1 MTAITFNLKPAI
13 KLQATQSGLA
23 VGPAGADGD
32 DGAEVELQKSATHIQ
47 WRHVG
52 DVSWTNLVALAD
64 ITGDSGVDG
73 SDGAA
78 GADGTEI
85 ELQKSATHI
94 QWRYVGGS
102 TWTDL
107 VALADITGPA
117 GTVTAENIATAAHG
131 ASADTL
137 TDDSEISFLK
147 EVTSVWT
154 LLKITW
160 ANIVSAIRTAF
171 FGSTSGI
178 LKANGSGIISAASAG
193 SDYQSPLTFGIANT
207 NAVQIDSADV
217 ADNEYARFTANG
229 LEGRTVAEL
238 RGDVMSVGSDADG
251 DMYYRAS
258 GILARLA
265 KGAAYQKL
273 RINSGATA
281 PEWAMEAE
289 IMGFAL
295 SDETSDLTA
304 GEKLSVYV
312 PYAFTVTSV
321 YFCVNTAPTGS
332 AIQLDIEVAGTSIL
346 NAVLEIAASGFYATT
361 STFADSASSYALAVN
376 DLLTFDFDQIGST
389 IAGKGAKVFLI
400 GYKTSN

>member
-160 ANIVSAIRTAF
+160 ANVKSNLKSYFDDIYATPEDIPGDVNELNDEDHLLDYEKLIFICSRFETDLASDTGVAYLKIPHDKNYVFTKLPEATVKVAGEGLAIQVDINDD
-171 FGSTSGI
+171 GSSIFSTVLS
-178 LKANGSGIISAASAG
+178 
-193 SDYQSPLTFGIANT
+193 
-207 NAVQIDSADV
+207 IDST
-217 ADNEYARFTANG
+217 E
-229 LEGRTVAEL
+229 
-238 RGDVMSVGSDADG
+238 
-251 DMYYRAS
+251 
-258 GILARLA
+258 
-265 KGAAYQKL
+265 K
-273 RINSGATA
+273 
-281 PEWAMEAE
+281 
-289 IMGFAL
+289 
-295 SDETSDLTA
+295 TSH
-304 GEKLSVYV
+304 
-312 PYAFTVTSV
+312 
-321 YFCVNTAPTGS
+321 
-332 AIQLDIEVAGTSIL
+332 
-346 NAVLEIAASGFYATT
+346 
-361 STFADSASSYALAVN
+361 DSASPGELSAATI
-376 DLLTFDFDQIGST
+376 TFAAGSEITVDIDQTGSST
-389 IAGKGAKVFLI
+389 KGQELI
-400 GYKTSN
+400 VIIDGYWTNV